1 MRRVVPA
8 GKAEDTA
15 PVIFRCVAALPPTLR
30 CGTAPSF
37 MPWIAASLMS
47 AFFLGCYELST
58 KHAVRDNAV
67 LPVLFL
73 ANVCS
78 ASIWAGLL
86 ATAALAPGALS
97 AGLLVAPLTL
107 HQHGLLLLK
116 STIVAGSWVC
126 SYFAIK
132 HLSVS
137 LASPVRATGPMWTL
151 LGAVL
156 VLGERPSRLEGLG
169 MVITLTS
176 FLGLSIAGSREG
188 IHFHRDKWIGFLVAG
203 TLLGA
208 VSGLYD
214 KFLLGRVGFSAATVQ
229 CWFSIYLALLF
240 LPLAVGWKL
249 RLWPRHVFHWR
260 WSILVV
266 SFALLVAD
274 FVYFDALRNPAAL
287 VSLVSSLRRGSTLVA
302 FAGGL
307 FLFGEVNSRQKF
319 LAVLG
324 VLTGI
329 VLTILG

>member
-1 MRRVVPA
+1 
-8 GKAEDTA
+8 
-15 PVIFRCVAALPPTLR
+15 
-30 CGTAPSF
+30 
-37 MPWIAASLMS
+37 MPWIVASLVS

-67 LPVLFL
+67 LPVLFF

-78 ASIWAGLL
+78 ATVWSVLL
-86 ATAALAPGALS
+86 AVAALAPATLP
-97 AGLLVAPLTL
+97 AGLLVASLTPV
-107 HQHGLLLLK
+107 QHAQLLLK
-116 STIVAGSWVC
+116 STIVAASWVC

-132 HLSVS
+132 HLPVS

-151 LGAVL
+151 FGAVL
-156 VLGERPSRLEGLG
+156 VLGERPTRLEGLG
-169 MVITLTS
+169 VVITLAS
-176 FLGLSIAGSREG
+176 FVGLSLAGRREG
-188 IHFHRDKWIGFLVAG
+188 IHFHRDKWFGFLLAG

-214 KFLLGRVGFSAATVQ
+214 KFLLGRQGFSASTVQ

-240 LPLAVGWKL
+240 FPLAVGWKL
-249 RLWPRHVFHWR
+249 RWWPRHLFHWR
-260 WSILVV
+260 WSILCV
-266 SFALLVAD
+266 SLFLLLAD

-287 VSLVSSLRRGSTLVA
+287 VSLVSSLRRGSVLVA

-307 FLFGEVNSRQKF
+307 LLFGEVNNRQKF

>member
-1 MRRVVPA
+1 MH
-8 GKAEDTA
+8 
-15 PVIFRCVAALPPTLR
+15 
-30 CGTAPSF
+30 
-37 MPWIAASLMS
+37 WIAASLLS
-47 AFFLGCYELST
+47 ALFLGFYELGT

-67 LPVLFL
+67 LPVLFF

-78 ASIWAGLL
+78 ATVWTLL
-86 ATAALAPGALS
+86 MTVAHTAPGTLPAP
-97 AGLLVAPLTL
+97 LLVAPLTL
-107 HQHGLLLLK
+107 PQHLLLLAK
-116 STIVAGSWVC
+116 SALVATSWVC

-132 HLSVS
+132 HLPVS

-156 VLGERPSRLEGLG
+156 VLGERPSWLEGLG
-169 MVITLTS
+169 IVITLGS
-176 FLGLSIAGSREG
+176 FVGLSLAGSREG
-188 IHFHRDKWIGFLVAG
+188 IHFHRDKWFGFLLAG

-214 KFLLGRVGFSAATVQ
+214 KFLLGRAGFDAATVQ
-229 CWFSIYLALLF
+229 CWFSIYLAALF

-249 RLWPRHVFHWR
+249 RLWQRHVFHWR

-266 SFALLVAD
+266 SFALLLAD
-274 FVYFDALRNPAAL
+274 FVYFDALRNPDAL
-287 VSLVSSLRRGSTLVA
+287 VSMVASLRRGSVLVA

-307 FLFGEVNSRQKF
+307 LLFGEVNSRQKF